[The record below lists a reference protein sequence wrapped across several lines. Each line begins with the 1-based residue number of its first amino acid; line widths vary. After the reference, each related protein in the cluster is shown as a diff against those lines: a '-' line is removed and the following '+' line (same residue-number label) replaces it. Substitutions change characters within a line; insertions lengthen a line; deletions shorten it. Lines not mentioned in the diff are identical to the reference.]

1 MKLEFRSF
9 CERMAPKSSDRH
21 FRTSILSFRRAAR
34 MVLINSFLESIFFR
48 TLCRRKFSCTSIS
61 GLWITSTILEHELR
75 NLIKVRVWYSPA
87 QPSIIYLIF
96 LLQQICCLHRAH
108 PPQWP
113 PRWCKKNLGQNLG
126 RTNRQTDKQT
136 YRVRCWVP
144 FRKMVQNY
152 KEIITIIVMYF

>member
-75 NLIKVRVWYSPA
+75 NLIKVRVWHSPA
-87 QPSIIYLIF
+87 QPSIIYPIF
-96 LLQQICCLHRAH
+96 LMQQICCLRRAH

-113 PRWCKKNLGQNLG
+113 LQWCKKNKRRLSGLTFLQNDDSFYVKIEHFLLIDIFPDISC
-126 RTNRQTDKQT
+126 R
-136 YRVRCWVP
+136 
-144 FRKMVQNY
+144 RKFPC
-152 KEIITIIVMYF
+152 T